1 MQEAPLNLKLEIP
14 FKGKKSQLCEVI
26 YMEVKSHHA
35 SGHTSWSPAG
45 TKENETPGQSVA
57 QSVLV

>member
-35 SGHTSWSPAG
+35 SGHTS
-45 TKENETPGQSVA
+45 
-57 QSVLV
+57 